1 MKKFINNILLIAGIL
16 ITLILAI
23 TMLPMEQDGYLQA
36 YNKKCQLLEDTPSPR
51 IIFVG
56 GSNLAFGLDS
66 QRIKDSLNINVI
78 NYGLH
83 AGIGLKYMID
93 DISTYATKGD
103 IIVFAPEYE
112 HFYTIAYGESVTVTP
127 LLAVTHCEKINL
139 LDIRQW
145 TILIAG
151 IPQ

>member
-1 MKKFINNILLIAGIL
+1 
-16 ITLILAI
+16 
-23 TMLPMEQDGYLQA
+23 MEQDGYLQA

-83 AGIGLKYMID
+83 AGIGLKYM
-93 DISTYATKGD
+93 TYPPMQEK
-103 IIVFAPEYE
+103 
-112 HFYTIAYGESVTVTP
+112 VT
-127 LLAVTHCEKINL
+127 LLYSLRNTNTSI
-139 LDIRQW
+139 Q
-145 TILIAG
+145 
-151 IPQ
+151 

>member
-1 MKKFINNILLIAGIL
+1 M
-16 ITLILAI
+16 
-23 TMLPMEQDGYLQA
+23 
-36 YNKKCQLLEDTPSPR
+36 
-51 IIFVG
+51 
-56 GSNLAFGLDS
+56 
-66 QRIKDSLNINVI
+66 I

-93 DISTYATKGD
+93 DISTYARKGD

-112 HFYTIAYGESVTVTP
+112 HFYTIAYGESVTSRP
-127 LLAVTHCEKINL
+127 LWQLHIGKKIN

-151 IPQ
+151 IPQLAKRMFFNAQNQKSQRLQCFRI

>member
-1 MKKFINNILLIAGIL
+1 
-16 ITLILAI
+16 
-23 TMLPMEQDGYLQA
+23 MEQDGYLQA

-93 DISTYATKGD
+93 DISTYARKGD

-112 HFYTIAYGESVTVTP
+112 HFYTIAYGESVTLTP
-127 LLAVTHCEKINL
+127 LMAPTGYKAMDNSNS
-139 LDIRQW
+139 RNS
-145 TILIAG
+145 TISKRMFFNAQNQKSQRLQCFRI
-151 IPQ
+151 